1 MPKPP
6 FPRRGHPN
14 SKSVE
19 LPAGLTPWTKE
30 TQRFCDKFKL
40 GLDRPAADTPNGWF
54 QARFPKLTDAY
65 GAAVLEAYP
74 AGQKEEGQLPFVQDL
89 GEDFLAATLGEAGRP
104 EAPTVFLPT
113 EGRFYSYRPD
123 LGIYVEAREAKLTAE
138 LSHVLLTCGRD
149 CAAKCNTTN
158 LQFKFRDTGNL
169 RGVVQRARG
178 LLEVPAGYF
187 ERDLQTLIACRNG
200 MLRLAD
206 RELLAFGPG
215 YRRRNKLAVAY
226 VAGAECP
233 MFLEVLMHAA
243 LEREDLDLLQRWC
256 GLALIGVNLAQR
268 MVILSGTAG
277 GGKGTFIR
285 VLHGIIGAEN
295 IGSLRPALLGERF
308 EMGGFLGKSL
318 LYGADVTEDFLN
330 CKSAGYLKGLLGVDP
345 VTFELKGSN
354 ERPTIISRFNAIVTC
369 NSRLTVRLEGDT
381 EA

>member
-1 MPKPP
+1 
-6 FPRRGHPN
+6 
-14 SKSVE
+14 
-19 LPAGLTPWTKE
+19 
-30 TQRFCDKFKL
+30 
-40 GLDRPAADTPNGWF
+40 
-54 QARFPKLTDAY
+54 
-65 GAAVLEAYP
+65 
-74 AGQKEEGQLPFVQDL
+74 
-89 GEDFLAATLGEAGRP
+89 
-104 EAPTVFLPT
+104 
-113 EGRFYSYRPD
+113 
-123 LGIYVEAREAKLTAE
+123 
-138 LSHVLLTCGRD
+138 
-149 CAAKCNTTN
+149 
-158 LQFKFRDTGNL
+158 
-169 RGVVQRARG
+169 
-178 LLEVPAGYF
+178 
-187 ERDLQTLIACRNG
+187 
-200 MLRLAD
+200 
-206 RELLAFGPG
+206 
-215 YRRRNKLAVAY
+215 
-226 VAGAECP
+226 